1 MLKPLCATGEQAI
14 HRLCWCGVASSHSIT
29 VIVVGAGV
37 TGLSTSYHLARHNFG
52 RVVLLDKGPVGD
64 GSSQRAAAIITG
76 HLWTEAGV
84 RVRQRCFELYAEL
97 SASLPGYHFYQA
109 GCLNLFDAAS
119 WNDRKPLLPLYD
131 KLSVPYQELNAS
143 EISRLWPALHPREDA
158 VGLFDPLGG
167 YSEPAE
173 YIPALRARVEQLGV
187 EIREYQP
194 VTGIEVKAGTV
205 KGVRTAEGLIEADA
219 VVSTVYCWT
228 RPVLETVGIAL
239 PVKSFVHQRFV
250 TEPLPEPIEIPV
262 VNANPYMG
270 YFRPAPAGAVLA
282 GIETAEREEHVVD
295 SLGFH
300 LSELGISPDLKSR
313 LQTNLQPLLPALANA
328 NWVSEKIGLITFS
341 MDGEPVLGP
350 VPSIAGL
357 FVGVGFHSGGFAY
370 NPGTGELLAGYVMR
384 GQPGIDVSSWAVD
397 RFNGQEAARY
407 LDECLQQKDVVR
419 RRH

>member
-1 MLKPLCATGEQAI
+1 M
-14 HRLCWCGVASSHSIT
+14 ASGHSVT
-29 VIVVGAGV
+29 VVVVGAGV
-37 TGLSTSYHLARHNFG
+37 TGLSTSYHLARRNFG
-52 RVVLLDKGPVGD
+52 RIILIDKGPVGD

-84 RVRQRCFELYAEL
+84 RVRKRCLELYEEL
-97 SASLPGYHFYQA
+97 SDTLTGYRFNRV
-109 GCLNLFDAAS
+109 GCLNLFDGAT
-119 WNDRKPLLPLYD
+119 WDDRKPLLPLYD
-131 KLSVPYQELNAS
+131 KLSVPYQQLNAA
-143 EISRLWPALHPREDA
+143 ETVRRWPALHPREDA

-194 VTGIEVKAGTV
+194 VTGIEAKAGAV

-228 RPVLETVGIAL
+228 RPVLETIGIAL

-250 TEPLPEPIEIPV
+250 TAPLPESIEIPA

-270 YFRPAPAGAVLA
+270 YFRPAPLGAILA
-282 GIETAEREEHVVD
+282 GIETADRDEYVVD
-295 SLGFH
+295 SLDFH
-300 LSELGISPDLKSR
+300 QSQLTISPDLRSR
-313 LQTNLQPLLPALANA
+313 LRMNLQPFLPALATV

-341 MDGEPVLGP
+341 MDGEPILGP

-370 NPGTGELLAGYVMR
+370 NPGTGELLADYVMR
-384 GQPGIDVSSWAVD
+384 GKPAIDVSSWSVD
-397 RFNGQEAARY
+397 RFNDQEAA
-407 LDECLQQKDVVR
+407 DTSPSA
-419 RRH
+419 